1 MTPFHFGPAQAQLF
15 GVYTPP
21 RASVAREEGILLC
34 APIGLEYM
42 RTHYAVKLLAMQ
54 LAASG
59 FHVLRFDYHGTGDSF
74 GEVGAGQ
81 FGIWADDVVLAM
93 RELVALSGARSLTIV
108 GLRMGA
114 VLAIEALVS
123 HGLKIHGLVLW
134 EPVVNGPEYLAM
146 LEGIQGKLADQR
158 EIPPRQ
164 TNDLLGA
171 TYPADLRARI
181 EGVDLAGQM
190 RLLDAQGAA
199 LVVSEDKPEFDS
211 LLKGMRYR
219 WPDAM
224 YRSMADPIE
233 WGTVKAAFDARMTG
247 PIVRAVAEAAESLT

>member
-1 MTPFHFGPAQAQLF
+1 
-15 GVYTPP
+15 
-21 RASVAREEGILLC
+21 
-34 APIGLEYM
+34 
-42 RTHYAVKLLAMQ
+42 
-54 LAASG
+54 
-59 FHVLRFDYHGTGDSF
+59 
-74 GEVGAGQ
+74 
-81 FGIWADDVVLAM
+81 
-93 RELVALSGARSLTIV
+93 
-108 GLRMGA
+108 
-114 VLAIEALVS
+114 
-123 HGLKIHGLVLW
+123 
-134 EPVVNGPEYLAM
+134 
-146 LEGIQGKLADQR
+146 
-158 EIPPRQ
+158 
-164 TNDLLGA
+164 LLGA

-199 LVVSEDKPEFDS
+199 LVVSEDKPGFDS